1 MEDCRYAL
9 VIVRRD
15 MNSEETD
22 VAKLLGHYTLHSTD
36 PHCLALTRTRSDLRT
51 VLSNR
56 ENVGDVSDYQHT
68 PVEIRA
74 SDTGSE

>member
-1 MEDCRYAL
+1 MLQNFWDTIRC
-9 VIVRRD
+9 
-15 MNSEETD
+15 
-22 VAKLLGHYTLHSTD
+22 
-36 PHCLALTRTRSDLRT
+36 TRLIRTVWPSRSDLRT